1 MNNFYFSQFHEHIL
15 GSSRLQMLFKVAALK
30 DSQYFE
36 LKRDSN
42 RGVFYVNIANFSTT
56 AFFRTPPVAAFAFLI
71 KQLFCK
77 GI

>member
-15 GSSRLQMLFKVAALK
+15 RSSRLQMLFKVAALK

-42 RGVFYVNIANFSTT
+42 RGVFLWIL
-56 AFFRTPPVAAFAFLI
+56 LI
-71 KQLFCK
+71 FPQQLFLEHLRWLLLRF
-77 GI
+77 